1 MQRSAQEKEK
11 RNEVNH
17 HSIALQCIY
26 SSDSQHAWLLRS
38 EIKKW
43 NKKIKINYE
52 IKKTSNTTQEK
63 MDQKKSQMA
72 MKIHQRQLQNE
83 RSKREKIDSKKQVIE
98 G

>member
-1 MQRSAQEKEK
+1 
-11 RNEVNH
+11 
-17 HSIALQCIY
+17 
-26 SSDSQHAWLLRS
+26 
-38 EIKKW
+38 
-43 NKKIKINYE
+43 
-52 IKKTSNTTQEK
+52 